1 MRYASIRDMDISD
14 GESIGVS
21 LFTQGC
27 DIHCLNCFNK
37 STWDFNGGKE
47 FDQAAHDKFMELVA
61 RPYIDRVSIL
71 GGEPLSKPNAQDVA
85 NLVAEIRD
93 RFPEKKIWIYTGYT
107 WETLKDW
114 AYTASR
120 SADVV
125 VDGSFKQELQDFRLA
140 FRGSSNQR
148 IIDVKA
154 TLNSDHVIEYQI

>member
-85 NLVAEIRD
+85 NLVAEIHD

-107 WETLKDW
+107 WETLEGW

-120 SADVV
+120 SADIV
-125 VDGSFKQELQDFRLA
+125 VDGAFKQELQDFRLA